1 VLRGKAYELGDS
13 VVNVVELD
21 EPYEGHTWTWKVK
34 ITTFFIHE
42 FYGKIGSSSRVNNYT
57 IQHCHHHLL

>member
-1 VLRGKAYELGDS
+1 

-21 EPYEGHTWTWKVK
+21 EPFKGHTWTWKAK

-42 FYGKIGSSSRVNNYT
+42 FYGDKRVFF
-57 IQHCHHHLL
+57 QGE